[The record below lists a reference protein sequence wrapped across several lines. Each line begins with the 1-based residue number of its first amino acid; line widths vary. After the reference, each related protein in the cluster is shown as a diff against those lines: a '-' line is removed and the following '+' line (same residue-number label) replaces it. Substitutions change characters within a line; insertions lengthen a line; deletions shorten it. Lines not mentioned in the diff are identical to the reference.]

1 MRIATY
7 NFENLFD
14 RAKAMN
20 LETRAAGRP
29 ALEAHQELNA
39 LIDKDSYSAAD
50 KKRMLTLLE
59 EQGLLKKDDGPL
71 LLIRKIRGKF
81 LNRPKTGPV
90 TVAADER
97 ADWIGWVE
105 FVSEPVKEAATENTA
120 RVIQAQN
127 PDILG
132 VVEAEDRT
140 ALRLFNE
147 QLMPAVG
154 GDPYSHVMLIDGNDD
169 RGIDVGIMTKSDF
182 EIVAIRSHVDDTDEK
197 GTVFSRD
204 CAEYLVRL
212 PSGNTLWVLM
222 NHLKSKGFGSQ
233 KANDAK
239 RLRQAKRIREIYD
252 AHLAAGDEHVAIL
265 GDFNDTPDSAPLAPL
280 LGGASAPQDV
290 SAHSD
295 FDDGGR
301 PGTFGNG
308 TKAQKIDY
316 ILLSPGL
323 FAKMAKG
330 GIERRGVWGGKNG
343 TLFPHFDELKSE
355 VDAASDHALVWADIE
370 V

>member
-1 MRIATY
+1 MITAEASMRIATY
-7 NFENLFD
+7 NVENMFD

-29 ALEAHQELNA
+29 ALEAYHELNV

-50 KKRMLTLLE
+50 KERMLTLLE
-59 EQGLLKKDDGPL
+59 EQGLLKKDDGPF

-90 TVAADER
+90 TVAADGR

-105 FVSEPVKEAATENTA
+105 LVSEPVKETATVNTA
-120 RVIQAQN
+120 RVIQARN
-127 PDILG
+127 PDVLG

-140 ALRLFNE
+140 TLRLFNE
-147 QLMPAVG
+147 KLMPTVG
-154 GDPYSHVMLIDGNDD
+154 DVRYSHVMLIDGNDD

-197 GTVFSRD
+197 GTIFSRD

-212 PSGNTLWVLM
+212 PSGNALWVLM

-233 KANDAK
+233 RANDAK

-280 LGGASAPQDV
+280 LARRCLTAAGRRDASRLRRRRETGYLRERYQGPEDRL
-290 SAHSD
+290 
-295 FDDGGR
+295 R
-301 PGTFGNG
+301 PPLPCAVRQNGKGWHRASWGVGWKERYALSTF
-308 TKAQKIDY
+308 
-316 ILLSPGL
+316 
-323 FAKMAKG
+323 
-330 GIERRGVWGGKNG
+330 RRA
-343 TLFPHFDELKSE
+343 E
-355 VDAASDHALVWADIE
+355 V
-370 V
+370 